1 MHIGKII
8 LAVAISVVSFFSAS
22 AAGRHGLITLKTGEQ
37 IEAPE
42 VWFTH
47 GQAIYLMSSKDKK
60 VVIED
65 SEIDYV
71 QYYDEEKKD
80 FGDKEYSEYMITS
93 YEFLK
98 ENPKMPKTRCSGFY
112 KVFDI
117 DGYILYAFEANQF
130 VNGHNGPMSNFQV
143 KNSVTELYFKKPEW
157 PWVVGLII
165 GKKDFL
171 RFYKKILEDNA
182 EMSRLLDEKGM
193 DFFKPYTDGIKSV
206 EDINSFRVA
215 LLKDYVETRDK
226 K

>member
-1 MHIGKII
+1 MNIGKII

-42 VWFTH
+42 VWFTG

-98 ENPKMPKTRCSGFY
+98 ENQDLLMTVFIVSGLEVTQGTYDIKVEVADGEKCERCWMYSTTVGEDKENPTICHRCS
-112 KVFDI
+112 
-117 DGYILYAFEANQF
+117 EN
-130 VNGHNGPMSNFQV
+130 
-143 KNSVTELYFKKPEW
+143 
-157 PWVVGLII
+157 
-165 GKKDFL
+165 
-171 RFYKKILEDNA
+171 
-182 EMSRLLDEKGM
+182 
-193 DFFKPYTDGIKSV
+193 
-206 EDINSFRVA
+206 
-215 LLKDYVETRDK
+215 LK
-226 K
+226 